1 MLEFLVMIHSNLQY
15 LSLRCTICNLVKV
28 FYYFFFIFFLSALS
42 RRKTPVKVQPKTY
55 PIMFYDPPVL
65 PKDNSLI
72 GIPVYVNF
80 DAIIYVQEVKSGQ
93 SKKIWNVLYM

>member
-1 MLEFLVMIHSNLQY
+1 MAIY
-15 LSLRCTICNLVKV
+15 LSLRCTICNLVNEMGQKS
-28 FYYFFFIFFLSALS
+28 FFLSALS

-93 SKKIWNVLYM
+93 RKKI